1 MSKNILRH
9 VAQIKTVL
17 LYLLHAAHISENMFS
32 EHVLSCDSCVT
43 KTTQVTFFPLINAV
57 SMTNGVHFYLKF
69 DHFEIKI
76 TKQNFIL
83 RLITYVYTFALILI
97 WHYIMYFAQLM

>member
-1 MSKNILRH
+1 MQDRLVFNDFLSH
-9 VAQIKTVL
+9 VAQVKTVL
-17 LYLLHAAHISENMFS
+17 LYLLHAAHISHNMFS

-43 KTTQVTFFPLINAV
+43 TDYPGHFFLLINTV

-76 TKQNFIL
+76 TKQNFSL
-83 RLITYVYTFALILI
+83 
-97 WHYIMYFAQLM
+97 